1 MARLFADTSKVSE
14 LKKLIDLGIFEG
26 VTTNPL
32 IVAMEAGDA
41 EPKTYY
47 EKLVREFPDLPI
59 SIQLLDEPLEN
70 LLAQAR
76 AYAAIAPNI
85 VIKVPMFGD
94 GRGVTVLSRLLKE
107 GIKVNVTGLMSA
119 EQLMLTLMTGNAP
132 SYVSLFFNRIKDGGG
147 NPEKEIENARKL
159 IDKLGLPSEIIVG
172 SIRKTEDVREGL
184 MAGGHI
190 ITVTPKVIWQM
201 VQHDQS
207 DKFIKQSQEAWEKMI
222 SSKPKVNG
230 EAKIHPSKPK
240 PSRERATT

>member
-1 MARLFADTSKVSE
+1 MGKLFADTSKVSE
-14 LKKLIDLGIFEG
+14 LKKLIELGIFQG

-32 IVAMEAGDA
+32 IVASEAGDA

-70 LLAQAR
+70 LLEQAR
-76 AYAAIAPNI
+76 AYATIAPNI

-94 GRGVTVLSRLLKE
+94 GRGVTILSKLLKE

-119 EQLMLTLMTGNAP
+119 EQLLLTLMTGNAP

-147 NPEKEIENARKL
+147 SPQKEIENARKL
-159 IDKLGLPSEIIVG
+159 IDKLGLPTEIIVG

-190 ITVTPKVIWQM
+190 VTVTPKVIWAM
-201 VQHDQS
+201 VQHPQS
-207 DKFIKQSQEAWEKMI
+207 DKFIQQSQEAWEKLI
-222 SSKPKVNG
+222 KAKPKANG
-230 EAKIHPSKPK
+230 EAKIHLPKPK
-240 PSRERATT
+240 PARERVTT